1 MGSHGEHRNQSFR
14 RGYAKNLRRF
24 ALKAQKAVSSG
35 ARKVPVEEEI
45 IVGVVAL
52 VAIVL
57 ALVSLGR
64 AQSLS
69 ERAAKTEK
77 LLAELER
84 NQPQAQSTAG
94 KPSQSADVPTDAEKE
109 QLLQSQRGLVS
120 SVRVLELRAKEHD
133 ALLCALVTED
143 EARHLWNLSRGKS
156 SSYELFDSTGA
167 ELRSLVRRGLIAKRG
182 EFRIHELPHRFEL
195 DEHFE
200 LTEAGTILLDL
211 RKTLEESDLRA
222 QASLPPSRDS

>member
-1 MGSHGEHRNQSFR
+1 M
-14 RGYAKNLRRF
+14 
-24 ALKAQKAVSSG
+24 
-35 ARKVPVEEEI
+35 EEEI

-69 ERAAKTEK
+69 ERAAKLEK
-77 LLAELER
+77 LLTELEQR
-84 NQPQAQSTAG
+84 HRQAESAVQSSQPT
-94 KPSQSADVPTDAEKE
+94 DVPSDAEKE
-109 QLLQSQRGLVS
+109 QLLQSQRGLIS

-143 EARHLWNLSRGKS
+143 EARHLWNLSRGKGS
-156 SSYELFDSTGA
+156 QYELFDSTGA
-167 ELRSLVRRGLIAKRG
+167 ELRSLVRRGLIAKKG
-182 EFRIHELPHRFEL
+182 DFRIHELPHSFEL

-222 QASLPPSRDS
+222 QASLPPGRGS